1 MRVSHVNDGQECALV
16 LVAMSPHR
24 SHHVDVDAGVDYIR
38 QTNATPLHVE
48 TLLDCGDSR
57 LARHVIECLRLVLVC
72 ELIVAFEFGG

>member
-1 MRVSHVNDGQECALV
+1 
-16 LVAMSPHR
+16 MSPHR
-24 SHHVDVDAGVDYIR
+24 SHHVDVYAGVDYIR

-72 ELIVAFEFGG
+72 ELIVAFKFGGRLERVQLLLLHRGHESHI